1 MKTAIK
7 APKAYFK
14 LNQTHKAIYE
24 AIRHNE
30 TFAAFIMPGEPL
42 SRLKFMADIEGLTPL
57 SDTTFSITPWDTES
71 CDRITLRDTITAHDY
86 LKRIAGTSPDTEA
99 EPDIKPYVESTNEL
113 LYKGQVLS
121 IVTDL
126 KKNSPSKTVL
136 SRIICGQLKTDDTAN
151 TWLHTVYYY
160 FKELKN
166 TFRFIYYTPS
176 TGFWI
181 GASPELLLSADKATG
196 KAQTVALAGT
206 TFKMSKYNWD
216 DKNIKE
222 HELVVRFIKHKLH
235 SLDIEFDIHETDD
248 VSFGH
253 IIHRCMNF
261 NMNLDKYNPYEV
273 IDQISP
279 TPALSGYPRQD
290 AFKHIGRLEIHDRHC
305 YGGHITIENNATL
318 KAYVNL
324 RCVNFYKNNYC
335 IYTGSGLTEDS
346 IAEKEWRETNEK
358 SALLLGTIKAFDEE
372 PVLQ

>member
-1 MKTAIK
+1 M
-7 APKAYFK
+7 
-14 LNQTHKAIYE
+14 
-24 AIRHNE
+24 R
-30 TFAAFIMPGEPL
+30 
-42 SRLKFMADIEGLTPL
+42 
-57 SDTTFSITPWDTES
+57 
-71 CDRITLRDTITAHDY
+71 
-86 LKRIAGTSPDTEA
+86 
-99 EPDIKPYVESTNEL
+99 STQN
-113 LYKGQVLS
+113 
-121 IVTDL
+121 
-126 KKNSPSKTVL
+126 
-136 SRIICGQLKTDDTAN
+136 DDTAN

-181 GASPELLLSADKATG
+181 GASPELLLSADKVTG

-253 IIHRCMNF
+253 IMHRCMNF
-261 NMNLDKYNPYEV
+261 NMNLDKYDPYEV

-305 YGGHITIENNATL
+305 YGGHITIENSTTL

-324 RCVNFYKNNYC
+324 RCVHFYKNNYC
-335 IYTGSGLTEDS
+335 VYTGSGLTEDS
-346 IAEKEWRETNEK
+346 IADKEWRETNEK

-372 PVLQ
+372 PALQ